1 MQPIDLLVTHA
12 TIVTQNEA
20 REVIEDGAIAVRG
33 DRIEAIGSTAELTT
47 QYTAAD
53 ILDVQGSALF
63 PGLINSHIHLF
74 QTGVK
79 GLGEDMPVQDW
90 VEAVTAPT
98 AIHISPEE
106 MYLFSLTGCLEQI
119 HCGVTT
125 VIEMSYAAHTFA
137 LHDANIK
144 AMTDSGLRSRYST
157 VISDFGLDYGVLPEL
172 IKPIDRFLA
181 EYVRLQDK
189 YPPDDSMAVWLAI
202 GAPWTVTDEGIKRT
216 RAFATQTGTPIIMH
230 INENEI
236 DNRLCQERHGK
247 NIVPYLADVG
257 FLGPDLLAIHC
268 VVTDET
274 DIELYVKHDVKISYN
289 PVSNMYLGSG
299 IAPIMQMAGAGLTI
313 CIGTDGAGS
322 NNSQDMIESLKFA
335 ALLQK
340 VAARDASVVDAQ
352 TILDWAT
359 RDGARVV
366 GLSDEI
372 GSLEVGKKADMFV
385 LTPNSA
391 KIVPVHDP
399 ITTLVYSSG
408 EENVTVTIAGGKILM
423 RDRIVQHLDET
434 DILWRCQEAALNLA
448 ERCGSNRRLTRF
460 WRPKRKINGAI

>member
-1 MQPIDLLVTHA
+1 
-12 TIVTQNEA
+12 
-20 REVIEDGAIAVRG
+20 
-33 DRIEAIGSTAELTT
+33 
-47 QYTAAD
+47 
-53 ILDVQGSALF
+53 
-63 PGLINSHIHLF
+63 
-74 QTGVK
+74 
-79 GLGEDMPVQDW
+79 
-90 VEAVTAPT
+90 
-98 AIHISPEE
+98 
-106 MYLFSLTGCLEQI
+106 MYLFCLTGCLEQI
-119 HCGVTT
+119 QCGVTT
-125 VIEMSYAAHTFA
+125 LIDMSYAAHTFA

-157 VISDFGLDYGVLPEL
+157 IISDFGLDYGVLPEL
-172 IKPIDRFLA
+172 IKPIDQFLE

-189 YPPDDSMAVWLAI
+189 YPASDLLAVWLAI
-202 GAPWTVTDEGIKRT
+202 GAPWTVTDEGIKKT
-216 RAFATQTGTPIIMH
+216 RAFANRTGTPIIMH
-230 INENEI
+230 INENEV
-236 DNRLCQERHGK
+236 DNKLSQERYGK

-257 FLGPDLLAIHC
+257 FLGADLLAIHC
-268 VVTDET
+268 VVTDDT

-299 IAPIMQMAGAGLTI
+299 IAPIMQMAEAGLTI

-340 VAARDASVVDAQ
+340 VAARDASVIDAQ

-359 RDGARVV
+359 RDAARVV

-399 ITTLVYSSG
+399 VTTLVYSSG
-408 EENVTVTIAGGKILM
+408 EENVTTTIVGGKILM
-423 RDRIVQHLDET
+423 RDRIIQHMDEE
-434 DILWRCQEAALNLA
+434 DLLWRCQQAALNLA
-448 ERCGSNRRLTRF
+448 DRCGSNSKLARF
-460 WRPKRKINGAI
+460 WRPQRKIHETI